1 MFTKEEINKLPK
13 WAKEKLHRLLYYN
26 RQLVINNQT
35 LKKEN
40 PPSNTLVCLEKYEKM
55 YLDNGTRVVFNGKE
69 VSVVVYVDME
79 EIVRV
84 ELDDGI
90 ILPWA
95 RNVIYITGR
104 HNPAD
109 K

>member
-1 MFTKEEINKLPK
+1 MFTQEEINKLPK
-13 WAKEKLHRLLYYN
+13 WVKEKIHQLLYHN
-26 RQLVINNQT
+26 RQLQVNNRT

-55 YLDNGTRVVFNGKE
+55 YLDNGTRVVFNGKD
-69 VSVVVYVDME
+69 VSVIVYVDLDG
-79 EIVRV
+79 IVRV

-104 HNPAD
+104 HNPTNR
-109 K
+109 